1 VRLQDEL
8 GDDLKLV
15 WKAFLLRPYPKA
27 RSIDKFREY
36 TQSWLRPGSQGDGGR
51 FRPWA
56 SDENPPSH
64 SVPPQIAVKAAARLG
79 GFDRYHLAV
88 MDAYFYANRDVSSP
102 AVLAAVAEGC
112 GLDPAAF
119 AREMQEE
126 SLLQQVLDEHNE
138 AVEAGITGVPTVVA
152 PGGFQIPG
160 AQDLAF
166 YRHLVQKLRSM

>member
-1 VRLQDEL
+1 VHLQEEC

-15 WKAFLLRPYPKA
+15 WKAFLLRPDPKV
-27 RSIDKFREY
+27 RSIEKFREY
-36 TQSWLRPGSQGDGGR
+36 TQSWLRPAAQSDGGR

-64 SVPPQIAVKAAARLG
+64 SVPPQVAVKAAARLG
-79 GFDRYHLAV
+79 AFDRYHLAV
-88 MDAYFYANRDVSSP
+88 MDAYFYANRDVSNP
-102 AVLAAVAEGC
+102 TVLAAVAAAC

-119 AREMQEE
+119 AREMQDA
-126 SLLQQVLDEHNE
+126 SLLQEVVDEHNE

-160 AQDLAF
+160 AQDLSF
-166 YRHLVQKLRSM
+166 YRHLVQKLRAR